1 MRPGSKV
8 VSSHDISSVK
18 NAVSS
23 NPNLDPNLINKRF
36 EEAEEAQKKSSSI
49 PKELKGLEDL
59 IFLGASTRDVQIGD
73 FTFTL
78 GTLSAREQDEIFRE
92 AIKLPETERVF
103 FFKKAILACSIKKI
117 NGKNM
122 SSYIDD
128 VDINSRINVVMSLQ
142 QSVFDYLFSEVDK
155 LTEETSKSL
164 TEDNLK
170 K

>member
-128 VDINSRINVVMSLQ
+128 VDINSRINIVMSLQ

>member
-49 PKELKGLEDL
+49 PRELKGLEDL

-128 VDINSRINVVMSLQ
+128 ADINSRINVVMSLQ

>member
-36 EEAEEAQKKSSSI
+36 EEAEEAQKKSSSV

-122 SSYIDD
+122 SSYIDEVD
-128 VDINSRINVVMSLQ
+128 VSSKINIVMSLQ

>member
-49 PKELKGLEDL
+49 PRELRGLEDL

>member
-8 VSSHDISSVK
+8 VSSHDIGSLK

-36 EEAEEAQKKSSSI
+36 EEAEEAQKKSFSV
-49 PKELKGLEDL
+49 PKELKGLEEL
-59 IFLGASTRDVQIGD
+59 IFLGASTKEVRLGD
-73 FTFTL
+73 FSFTI
-78 GTLSAREQDEIFRE
+78 GTLSTREQDEIFKE
-92 AIKLPETERVF
+92 SIKLPEVERVF
-103 FFKKAILACSIKKI
+103 FFKKAILALSIKKI
-117 NGKNM
+117 NGKNI
-122 SSYIDD
+122 SSYVEEDNIT
-128 VDINSRINVVMSLQ
+128 SRLSIVMNLQ

-164 TEDNLK
+164 TEENLK

>member
-8 VSSHDISSVK
+8 VSSHDVSSIK
-18 NAVSS
+18 NAASS
-23 NPNLDPNLINKRF
+23 NPNLDQDLINKRF
-36 EEAEEAQKKSSSI
+36 EEAEAAQKNSYTV

-59 IFLGASTRDVQIGD
+59 IFLGSSKKDVVIGD

-78 GTLSAREQDEIFRE
+78 GTLSAREQDEIFK
-92 AIKLPETERVF
+92 AALKFPETERVF
-103 FFKKAILACSIKKI
+103 FFKKAILALSIKKI

-122 SSYIDD
+122 SSYIEDDD
-128 VDINSRINVVMSLQ
+128 VDSKINVIMSLQ

-155 LTEETSKSL
+155 LTENASRSL
-164 TEDNLK
+164 TEESLK

>member
-23 NPNLDPNLINKRF
+23 DPNLINKRF

-49 PKELKGLEDL
+49 PRELKGLEDL

>member
-8 VSSHDISSVK
+8 VSSHDIGSVK

-23 NPNLDPNLINKRF
+23 NPNLDPDLINKRF
-36 EEAEEAQKKSSSI
+36 EEAEEAQKKSSSV

-59 IFLGASTRDVQIGD
+59 IFLGSSTRDVQLGD

-92 AIKLPETERVF
+92 SIRLPEVERVF

-122 SSYIDD
+122 SSYI
-128 VDINSRINVVMSLQ
+128 VESDITSKINLVMSLQ

>member
-49 PKELKGLEDL
+49 PRELKGLEDL